1 MTTGST
7 DDDDYLADIPG
18 ELVVRAQQNMDFAIR
33 LLNRET
39 RQSALDEAGLELAD
53 DELGR
58 LHVALDHI
66 AAMSFQEVLQ
76 ALKDLSVT
84 RMV

>member
-7 DDDDYLADIPG
+7 GDDYLADIPG
-18 ELVVRAQQNMDFAIR
+18 ELVIRAQQDMDYAIR
-33 LLNRET
+33 LLDSER
-39 RQSALDEAGLELAD
+39 RQEAIAEAELSLSEEQQAKLNNALDS
-53 DELGR
+53 
-58 LHVALDHI
+58 I
-66 AAMSFQEVLQ
+66 AQMSFQDVLQ

>member
-7 DDDDYLADIPG
+7 GDDYLADIPG
-18 ELVVRAQQNMDFAIR
+18 ELVIRAQQDMDYAIR
-33 LLNRET
+33 LLDSER
-39 RQSALDEAGLELAD
+39 RQEAIAEAELSLSEEQLAKLNNALDS
-53 DELGR
+53 
-58 LHVALDHI
+58 I
-66 AAMSFQEVLQ
+66 AQMSFQDVLQ

>member
-7 DDDDYLADIPG
+7 GDDYLADIPG
-18 ELVVRAQQNMDFAIR
+18 ELVIRAQQDMDYAIR
-33 LLNRET
+33 LLDSDR
-39 RQSALDEAGLELAD
+39 RQEAIAEAELSLSEEQQAKLNDALDS
-53 DELGR
+53 
-58 LHVALDHI
+58 I
-66 AAMSFQEVLQ
+66 AQMSFQDVLQ

>member
-7 DDDDYLADIPG
+7 GDDYLADIPG
-18 ELVVRAQQNMDFAIR
+18 ELVVRAQQDMDYAIR
-33 LLNRET
+33 LLDSQR
-39 RQSALDEAGLELAD
+39 RQEAIAEAELSLSEEQLAKLNDALDS
-53 DELGR
+53 
-58 LHVALDHI
+58 I
-66 AAMSFQEVLQ
+66 AQMSFQDVLQ